1 MGQWASIGL
10 PLTLVLTE
18 PSSSPSS
25 GRSGTSVCIECPRAT
40 EKARV
45 LLAATVT
52 ELSSLQNDSL
62 ARKYRDQHSR
72 LLEGLQ
78 KLSSWRLTASNQ
90 LGGEWSRSRIEE
102 KYFSALSRIVPLSGR
117 RLAQQ

>member
-45 LLAATVT
+45 LLVATVT
-52 ELSSLQNDSL
+52 EL
-62 ARKYRDQHSR
+62 
-72 LLEGLQ
+72 
-78 KLSSWRLTASNQ
+78 
-90 LGGEWSRSRIEE
+90 
-102 KYFSALSRIVPLSGR
+102 
-117 RLAQQ
+117 